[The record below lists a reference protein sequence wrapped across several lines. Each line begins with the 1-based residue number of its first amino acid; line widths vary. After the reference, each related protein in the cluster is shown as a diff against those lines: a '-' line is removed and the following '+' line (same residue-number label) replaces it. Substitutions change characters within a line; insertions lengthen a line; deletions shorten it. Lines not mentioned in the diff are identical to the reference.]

1 MGICGYPIPFLMA
14 RGNHWRYRT
23 VSSIP
28 NSWQGCPAAFLAE
41 CTLLWGFGRRGVI
54 MNLQKLRGSVRTRFM
69 RPPRCTLNPG
79 LDAINRV
86 PTEGILLQ
94 RMITAHAQS
103 VMVVLSS
110 QARAR

>member
-1 MGICGYPIPFLMA
+1 
-14 RGNHWRYRT
+14 
-23 VSSIP
+23 
-28 NSWQGCPAAFLAE
+28 
-41 CTLLWGFGRRGVI
+41 
-54 MNLQKLRGSVRTRFM
+54 M